1 MAFNKKTHLRQNID
15 ALKTAFTLD
24 RERRAPTPEEERTLG
39 AYSGF
44 GAIKEVLETPTG
56 KPDKDGMATLVAE
69 LHEVIRANTPDEREY
84 KRYMDGI
91 KNSVLTAFYTPPKV
105 ADAIVEAIWDTRI
118 APKRILDPSAGT
130 GVFVSAVDFHDPYA
144 EITCFEKD
152 PATGLILKHLHPEK
166 RVRVQGFERI
176 EPKYA
181 GYYDVAVSNIPF
193 GDVALFDPFFSTH
206 TDPVRRQG
214 TRALHN
220 YFFMKSVD
228 MVREGGLVAFITSQ
242 GVLNAEQGRPVREWL
257 MNRCEPVSAIR
268 LPNNLFTEHA
278 GTEVGSDLVI
288 LQKKAATGE
297 LSERQQDFIES
308 RKLSNGIRINNLFQ
322 SFDRVIHTEAKVGKD
337 PYGKPAMEFTHA
349 EGVDGID
356 REMRRMLSEDF
367 NRHFNESYCL
377 KHAPEQTPG
386 TPERELSRSRQAER
400 QRAERHEPRLAGEIV
415 KEIIADARNLQQQR
429 EEEEKRRVVAEM
441 AAQGYHVDTETGEIT
456 RIENKPGQ
464 ALPDSAATPRR
475 RTDRGGSGRLRGLV
489 EGAGESRCGS
499 NTRPKPERFR
509 HDGYTRA
516 ARGRNNGT
524 ETAGGLRRVAFR
536 HGGNGGSRTCHP
548 SCRTGK
554 TCSRNRC

>member
-44 GAIKEVLETPTG
+44 GAIKEVLENPTG

-118 APKRILDPSAGT
+118 VPKRILDPSAGT

-206 TDPVRRQG
+206 TDPVRRQ
-214 TRALHN
+214 AH
-220 YFFMKSVD
+220 
-228 MVREGGLVAFITSQ
+228 
-242 GVLNAEQGRPVREWL
+242 GR
-257 MNRCEPVSAIR
+257 CTTIFS
-268 LPNNLFTEHA
+268 
-278 GTEVGSDLVI
+278 
-288 LQKKAATGE
+288 
-297 LSERQQDFIES
+297 
-308 RKLSNGIRINNLFQ
+308 
-322 SFDRVIHTEAKVGKD
+322 
-337 PYGKPAMEFTHA
+337 
-349 EGVDGID
+349 
-356 REMRRMLSEDF
+356 
-367 NRHFNESYCL
+367 
-377 KHAPEQTPG
+377 
-386 TPERELSRSRQAER
+386 
-400 QRAERHEPRLAGEIV
+400 
-415 KEIIADARNLQQQR
+415 
-429 EEEEKRRVVAEM
+429 
-441 AAQGYHVDTETGEIT
+441 
-456 RIENKPGQ
+456 
-464 ALPDSAATPRR
+464 
-475 RTDRGGSGRLRGLV
+475 
-489 EGAGESRCGS
+489 
-499 NTRPKPERFR
+499 
-509 HDGYTRA
+509 
-516 ARGRNNGT
+516 
-524 ETAGGLRRVAFR
+524 
-536 HGGNGGSRTCHP
+536 
-548 SCRTGK
+548 
-554 TCSRNRC
+554 

>member
-44 GAIKEVLETPTG
+44 GAIKEVLENPTG

-118 APKRILDPSAGT
+118 APQRILDPSAGT
-130 GVFVSAVDFHDPYA
+130 GVFVNAVDFHDPYA

-297 LSERQQDFIES
+297 LSERQRDFIES

-377 KHAPEQTPG
+377 EHAPEQTPG
-386 TPERELSRSRQAER
+386 TPERELSRPRQAER

-464 ALPDSAATPRR
+464 ALPDSAATP
-475 RTDRGGSGRLRGLV
+475 
-489 EGAGESRCGS
+489 AGE
-499 NTRPKPERFR
+499 P
-509 HDGYTRA
+509 
-516 ARGRNNGT
+516 
-524 ETAGGLRRVAFR
+524 
-536 HGGNGGSRTCHP
+536 
-548 SCRTGK
+548 TGEDLADFGAWSK
-554 TCSRNRC
+554 

>member
-44 GAIKEVLETPTG
+44 GAIKEVLENPTG

-91 KNSVLTAFYTPPKV
+91 KNSVLTTFYTPPKV

-118 APKRILDPSAGT
+118 VPKRILDPSAGT
-130 GVFVSAVDFHDPYA
+130 GVFVSAVDFHAPYA

-297 LSERQQDFIES
+297 LSERQRDFIES

-377 KHAPEQTPG
+377 EHAPEQTPG
-386 TPERELSRSRQAER
+386 TPER
-400 QRAERHEPRLAGEIV
+400 IV
-415 KEIIADARNLQQQR
+415 PSPS
-429 EEEEKRRVVAEM
+429 
-441 AAQGYHVDTETGEIT
+441 GG
-456 RIENKPGQ
+456 
-464 ALPDSAATPRR
+464 TPACR
-475 RTDRGGSGRLRGLV
+475 
-489 EGAGESRCGS
+489 
-499 NTRPKPERFR
+499 K
-509 HDGYTRA
+509 TRA
-516 ARGRNNGT
+516 
-524 ETAGGLRRVAFR
+524 
-536 HGGNGGSRTCHP
+536 P
-548 SCRTGK
+548 PCR
-554 TCSRNRC
+554 RNRQGDYRRCP

>member
-44 GAIKEVLETPTG
+44 GAIKEVLENPTG

-69 LHEVIRANTPDEREY
+69 LQEVIRANTPDEREY

-118 APKRILDPSAGT
+118 APQRILDPSAGT
-130 GVFVSAVDFHDPYA
+130 GVFVNAVDFHDPYA

-166 RVRVQGFERI
+166 RVRIQGFERI

-297 LSERQQDFIES
+297 LSERQRDFIES

-337 PYGKPAMEFTHA
+337 PYGKPAMECKYSINSLVYWVTYVHNVVYSFYRSMIYCYINSTQRCA
-349 EGVDGID
+349 GSIVIDIIPTNGADKRKFFPFAPYFPVTNVIKRYFYPYFPAIIGIKGYSFPYFPY
-356 REMRRMLSEDF
+356 LSGIMKIKTALYSLFSRLDWHKTVVF
-367 NRHFNESYCL
+367 PCL
-377 KHAPEQTPG
+377 
-386 TPERELSRSRQAER
+386 
-400 QRAERHEPRLAGEIV
+400 GEIYEGIRSLSW
-415 KEIIADARNLQQQR
+415 EIP
-429 EEEEKRRVVAEM
+429 V
-441 AAQGYHVDTETGEIT
+441 T
-456 RIENKPGQ
+456 
-464 ALPDSAATPRR
+464 
-475 RTDRGGSGRLRGLV
+475 
-489 EGAGESRCGS
+489 
-499 NTRPKPERFR
+499 
-509 HDGYTRA
+509 
-516 ARGRNNGT
+516 
-524 ETAGGLRRVAFR
+524 
-536 HGGNGGSRTCHP
+536 
-548 SCRTGK
+548 
-554 TCSRNRC
+554 